1 VYCETE
7 PDFIASTAFLAFFF
21 QSA

>member
-7 PDFIASTAFLAFFF
+7 PDFIASTAFLASFF